1 MAKIEDWPMWLQW
14 AVGIPNA
21 AILLTLIAWTPKTK
35 KGWYIAGGLLA
46 FEAILFILM
55 K

>member
-46 FEAILFILM
+46 F
-55 K
+55 